1 MSDSLQPPG
10 LAPSQPQP
18 SRGRAPILR
27 SPSAKFILR
36 GQAFGF
42 SLLLLVMWTAEL
54 LHLPNRVFGDS
65 TEAMWPRIAVRS
77 TAVIVIWLIV
87 HLTTSRLLKRLH
99 ELESYLRICGW
110 CRKVND
116 HGEWLTLED
125 YFDSRFQTG
134 TSHGICPECSKR
146 QLDQHFI
153 ATRVKPTPPPRA

>member
-1 MSDSLQPPG
+1 MSDPIQPPG
-10 LAPSQPQP
+10 PTPSKSQPHP
-18 SRGRAPILR
+18 RRAPILR

-42 SLLLLVMWTAEL
+42 SFLLLVMWTAEF

-77 TAVIVIWLIV
+77 AAIIVIWLIV
-87 HLTTSRLLKRLH
+87 HITTSHLLKRLH
-99 ELESYLRICGW
+99 ELENYLRICSW

-116 HGEWLTLED
+116 HGEWLSLED

-134 TSHGICPECSKR
+134 TSHGICPACSKR
-146 QLDQHFI
+146 QLDQHFT
-153 ATRVKPTPPPRA
+153 ATRVKP